1 MMRTGEPEIR
11 VDRVAIYI
19 RWSTE
24 DQGEGTTL
32 DVQMEACRAY
42 IISQG
47 WAINEDLIFVDDGI
61 SGGTLQR
68 PALGRLRGKIAAGE
82 VDCVVVYKL
91 DRLSRSVLDM
101 VKLVLDEWDEHCYIK
116 SAREPIDTMTQTGK
130 MFFYQLVSFAEWE
143 RSVIKE
149 RTFSGKLR
157 RAQEGRNPGITPAYG
172 YRLGESSELV
182 VEPAE
187 AAVVRLIFQLYASG
201 LGCLAVAQRLG
212 ELGHPSPTG
221 RHWSSAQISRM
232 LGNAIYVGTLVYGKQ
247 ATVKGGRRVKSDKPL
262 IVREGM
268 APAIVE
274 RDLWES
280 VQLMKDSR
288 PGVGRK
294 GRCGRV
300 MASQNLLTGLL
311 RCRCGHA
318 YSGSGGSGERQR
330 YRYYYCGGSN
340 GKGIG
345 YCTTGRIRQDL
356 LDDLVVSALLEQFSG
371 AGVRERLRAQMLAEL
386 TCALQE
392 ARAAVDALDRELGKA
407 KEKEG
412 RLKAVFLE
420 GELSTKEYRE
430 LKVELNRQV
439 VETEAKRAARMQD
452 VERATLALKNQQ
464 MVLDRLQDFERWNVL
479 EMREKKQ
486 LLGQFVRGIVA
497 YRDKET
503 GEITCAIEW
512 RWAGGEALKVVYSL
526 RQARFTEVA
535 AEAFKRRQRGED
547 GKLLPNEVG

>member
-1 MMRTGEPEIR
+1 MRGSTGIAIR

-68 PALGRLRGKIAAGE
+68 PALGRLRAQISAGD

-101 VKLVLDEWDEHCYIK
+101 VKLVLDEWDGHCYIK

-157 RAQEGRNPGITPAYG
+157 RAQEGRNPGVTAAYG
-172 YRLGESSELV
+172 YRLGENAELV

-187 AAVVRLIFQLYASG
+187 AAVVQLIFQLYASG
-201 LGCLAVAQRLG
+201 LGCLAVARRLG

-221 RHWSSAQISRM
+221 GHWSSAQISRM
-232 LGNAIYVGTLVYGKQ
+232 LANAIYTGTLVYGKQ

-262 IVREGM
+262 IIREGM

-274 RDLWES
+274 RELWEA
-280 VQLMKDSR
+280 VQLMKLNR

-294 GRCGRV
+294 GLAGRA
-300 MASQNLLTGLL
+300 MGSQSLLTGLL
-311 RCRCGHA
+311 RCQCGHA
-318 YSGSGGSGERQR
+318 YAGSGGVGARQK
-330 YRYYYCGGSN
+330 YRYYYCGGASS
-340 GKGIG
+340 KGVG

-371 AGVRERLRAQMLAEL
+371 DGVHDRLRAQMEAEL
-386 TCALQE
+386 LGALQE
-392 ARAAVDALDRELGKA
+392 AKLAVEALGRELGKV
-407 KEKEG
+407 KEKED
-412 RLKAVFLE
+412 RLKAVFLD
-420 GELSTKEYRE
+420 GQLTTLEYRE
-430 LKVELNRQV
+430 LKVELSRQV
-439 VETEAKRAARMQD
+439 ADLEAKRAERMQD
-452 VERATLALKNQQ
+452 VERATLALKNQRL
-464 MVLDRLQDFERWNVL
+464 VLDRVQEIERWDL
-479 EMREKKQ
+479 LAMREKKL
-486 LLGQFVRGIVA
+486 LLGQFIRGIVA
-497 YRDKET
+497 HRDKRT
-503 GEITCAIEW
+503 GEISCSIEW
-512 RWAGGEALKVVYSL
+512 RWAGGEAQGTVYSL
-526 RQARFTEVA
+526 RQARFTEAA
-535 AEAFKRRQRGED
+535 AEAFRHRRRGED
-547 GKLLPNEVG
+547 GRFWSGE